1 MRTIL
6 TLSTLLLS
14 FSLTN
19 LHAQDLFVKSDLQG
33 LKLKIGETF
42 EPETYAENLKGERLS
57 CPYTFYYNKQ
67 GVFSRAKSISYDR
80 NKGEIKANAPGKRFT
95 G

>member
-6 TLSTLLLS
+6 TLSILLLS

-42 EPETYAENLKGERLS
+42 EP
-57 CPYTFYYNKQ
+57 
-67 GVFSRAKSISYDR
+67 
-80 NKGEIKANAPGKRFT
+80 
-95 G
+95 